1 MLTEE
6 MDSIVNKI
14 TNLLVKEE
22 INLQTEMT
30 SVKIMKIITE
40 LSNMVKN
47 IKTVQD
53 EIKDL
58 SQDDTVRKLADVM
71 KVILMD
77 RRIRNILSLVQVEK
91 IVAVLNEKETI
102 VTAVNVAEDVAEGVT
117 DAVLET
123 LDDNQDGKVTS
134 TEVSNNCTCCG
145 NKKMAACWGKFVVNV
160 LCCGKNN
167 VKTYQEPEKKEVEL
181 KDIIIEE
188 KSEEKII

>member
-6 MDSIVNKI
+6 LDSIVNKV

-22 INLQTEMT
+22 INLQTTMT

-58 SQDDTVRKLADVM
+58 SQDDIVRKLADVM

-77 RRIRNILSLVQVEK
+77 RRIRNILSQVQVEK

-134 TEVSNNCTCCG
+134 TEVSNNCTC
-145 NKKMAACWGKFVVNV
+145 
-160 LCCGKNN
+160 
-167 VKTYQEPEKKEVEL
+167 
-181 KDIIIEE
+181 
-188 KSEEKII
+188 